1 MISRGFLFLRLPG
14 ECSEILRRWEVN
26 MMSETVLKIEGMT
39 CMHCKMSVEKALK
52 GVPGVTSA
60 LVDLAKK
67 QAVIAGSA
75 DLSVM
80 AKAVAEAGF
89 KVAG

>member
-1 MISRGFLFLRLPG
+1 
-14 ECSEILRRWEVN
+14 
-26 MMSETVLKIEGMT
+26 MMSDTILKIEGMT

-60 LVDLAKK
+60 QVDLAKK
-67 QAVIAGSA
+67 QAVVAGSA
-75 DLSVM
+75 EQAIM
-80 AKAVAEAGF
+80 AKAVADAGF